1 MKREVATKVGK
12 IFAEYVRKRANECA
26 MAPRFVSR
34 EYP

>member
-26 MAPRFVSR
+26 MVRLFAFGD
-34 EYP
+34 YP

>member
-12 IFAEYVRKRANECA
+12 IFAEYVRKRANECVLTQLFA
-26 MAPRFVSR
+26 FD